1 MAIRGRLLVGF
12 LWAKMVSMDESR
24 PLSFPLDG
32 IDEDVRVAAV
42 TRLHDLVSGGG
53 LSLERFS
60 GLLEQVFA
68 AASHAELE
76 SAMLA
81 LPPLVRVT
89 PASRRLPRP
98 LVLHSADSA
107 LQLGPGWQL
116 GADTTIGTGFG
127 TARLD
132 LTAASWDAD
141 RVNLRLQTWG
151 SIDVL
156 VPRGVAV
163 QLLSGSGCVQLE
175 PLSPPVPGGP
185 LLRISTSG
193 PTGVIRIRHPRKRS
207 GWPFTRRRRR
217 HRSHPRSLE
226 RHSR

>member
-1 MAIRGRLLVGF
+1 ML
-12 LWAKMVSMDESR
+12 SMDKSG
-24 PLSFPLDG
+24 PLSAPLDG
-32 IDEDVRVAAV
+32 VDEDIRVAAV

-76 SAMLA
+76 LPMSA
-81 LPPLVRVT
+81 LPPLVRLT
-89 PASRRLPRP
+89 PASRRLARP
-98 LVLHSADSA
+98 LVLHAADNA

-116 GADTTIGTGFG
+116 GADTVIGTGFG
-127 TARLD
+127 RARLD

-163 QLLSGSGCVQLE
+163 QMLGGSGCVRLE
-175 PLSPPVPGGP
+175 SLSAPVPGGP
-185 LLRISTSG
+185 VLRICTSG
-193 PTGVIRIRHPRKRS
+193 PTGVIRIRHPKHRS
-207 GWPFTRRRRR
+207 GWSFTRRTQW
-217 HRSHPRSLE
+217 HRSHPPSLG